1 MGFGAIT
8 VIIIFG
14 IPMLLFILLF
24 SFLAIGSSFEMMRT
38 SKDENIG
45 RRRRAD
51 FHQPYDYYDEPDGFY
66 VTLPNGEVRID

>member
-1 MGFGAIT
+1 MGVGAIT

-14 IPMLLFILLF
+14 IPMLLLVLLLGIF
-24 SFLAIGSSFEMMRT
+24 AVGVSFNLLST
-38 SKDENIG
+38 SRDENVG

>member
-1 MGFGAIT
+1 MGVGAIT

-14 IPMLLFILLF
+14 IPMLLFGLLF
-24 SFLAIGSSFEMMRT
+24 TLLSLGISFSLIST
-38 SKDENIG
+38 STDVNIG
-45 RRRRAD
+45 KRIRAD